1 MSFCRYYGEQ
11 SCTENEIYSAF
22 NTTLTNASKLCY
34 PTTYYPYHKESF
46 LGLEYLKE
54 IVIIVVDDLFAIG
67 EMTIVK
73 NKIKLHWGQN

>member
-1 MSFCRYYGEQ
+1 M
-11 SCTENEIYSAF
+11 
-22 NTTLTNASKLCY
+22 KLCY
-34 PTTYYPYHKESF
+34 PTTYYSYYKESF